1 MEAIDSIL
9 TTNGFQQTSDPAK
22 YYGPGSLIAEIGD
35 QVTLTFAG
43 KRVMV
48 TDDLTH
54 VSHFISGWC
63 LREKSTVSTSFD
75 RGPGVLSRAQARAQE
90 KSFEERLREF
100 QSKHESRN

>member
-1 MEAIDSIL
+1 MEVIHSIL
-9 TTNGFQQTSDPAK
+9 TTNGFQSTSDPNK
-22 YYGPGSLIAEIGD
+22 FYGPGMMIAEIGD
-35 QVTLTFAG
+35 QVTLTHAG

-48 TDDLTH
+48 TDNLAH
-54 VSHFISGWC
+54 ISHFISGWC